1 MYTDFE
7 IDNES
12 GLLLN
17 SEKFMCKFV
26 VLHR

>member
-17 SEKFMCKFV
+17 SKKFMCKFV